1 VIEPKNQFAA
11 EIDHMA
17 DCVRTGRT
25 PYTPGEEGVQ
35 DQMLMEAIY
44 ESART
49 GRPVRLAQ
57 HQGLD
62 AFRGPPLMQE
72 A

>member
-1 VIEPKNQFAA
+1 
-11 EIDHMA
+11 MA

-49 GRPVRLAQ
+49 GRPVKLAQ